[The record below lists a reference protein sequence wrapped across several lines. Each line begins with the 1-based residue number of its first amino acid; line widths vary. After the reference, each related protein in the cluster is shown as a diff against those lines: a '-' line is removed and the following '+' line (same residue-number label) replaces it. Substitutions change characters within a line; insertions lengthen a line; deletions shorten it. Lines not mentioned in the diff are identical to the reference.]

1 MTKQSEKE
9 RQIDQRIREAGID
22 EELLKANAPPA
33 NPLTRGAGPVLKTD
47 PGGPEPHEAIKDR
60 KDDHPMREVTF
71 IQGYFPPDG
80 STKIAKGTT
89 RKLQIED
96 ARYLIESNIAVLT
109 DDLDAKG

>member
-22 EELLKANAPPA
+22 EELSKANAPPA

-60 KDDHPMREVTF
+60 KDEHPMREVTF
-71 IQGYFPPDG
+71 IQGYFPASG
-80 STKIAKGTT
+80 EKIPKGAT

-96 ARYLIESNIAVLT
+96 ARHLIESNIAVLT